1 MKKLIILLF
10 VFTLFVGA
18 AVAQDKGDEQVF
30 GKLSVYSDVPDTDI
44 YVDARYIGRD
54 RASMS
59 NISVGKH
66 YVRVVKGEKSLLSGI
81 VDVKEGE
88 ETVVVAKV
96 EADSLEESR
105 RKSNYVFFYGGI
117 TSVGFN
123 LSRPDLANGVSSFP
137 YSSQYGIGMEL
148 QQTIPNMDV
157 NFDAGFSLN
166 LPSKMTFMSSEE
178 AGWLWR
184 QGYVAIAAPYVS
196 LSKEIASL
204 SLFKINFGA
213 GLNYAIYIPGGGVAI
228 SLEPRLGYMV
238 FLEGVRRFEN
248 ERKFII
254 RTGFLNYAGAV
265 SVQNVSS
272 PGFYLQSGMAYE
284 L

>member
-1 MKKLIILLF
+1 
-10 VFTLFVGA
+10 
-18 AVAQDKGDEQVF
+18 
-30 GKLSVYSDVPDTDI
+30 
-44 YVDARYIGRD
+44 
-54 RASMS
+54 
-59 NISVGKH
+59 
-66 YVRVVKGEKSLLSGI
+66 
-81 VDVKEGE
+81 
-88 ETVVVAKV
+88 
-96 EADSLEESR
+96 
-105 RKSNYVFFYGGI
+105 
-117 TSVGFN
+117 
-123 LSRPDLANGVSSFP
+123 
-137 YSSQYGIGMEL
+137 MEL